1 MLYIHRIRAVIN
13 ILNLTKKSVVKNL
26 ISVINLTAVGI
37 LRVKQ
42 LTILCVVCICINMTV
57 SDSW

>member
-57 SDSW
+57 SDSG